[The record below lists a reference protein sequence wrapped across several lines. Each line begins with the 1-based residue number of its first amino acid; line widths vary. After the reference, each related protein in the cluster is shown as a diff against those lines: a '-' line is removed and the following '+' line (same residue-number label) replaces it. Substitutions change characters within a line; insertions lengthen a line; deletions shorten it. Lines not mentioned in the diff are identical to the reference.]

1 MGSGALTAHLV
12 AIRSWHPSNALT
24 EPRMVI
30 RVSLVG
36 TEHVVLDSLRHLIAV
51 EPDLKV
57 LDEAERERPDVAL
70 FDLDDPDDDRVFERL
85 ERTAKT
91 TRTIVMSI
99 SAEPVVAFRVFRC
112 GAMGLVSKRHSPGG
126 LLMAIR
132 KVHAG
137 EVWLGRATA
146 TEVLDLAR
154 ADRSRAGSRLPKP
167 R

>member
-1 MGSGALTAHLV
+1 MQLRLL
-12 AIRSWHPSNALT
+12 RSLGNPSNALT
-24 EPRMVI
+24 DPTVVI

-36 TEHVVLDSLRHLIAV
+36 REHVVLDSLRHLIAV

-57 LDEAERERPDVAL
+57 LDEVERERPDVAL
-70 FDLDDPDDDRVFERL
+70 FDLDDPEDDRVFERL

-91 TRTIVMSI
+91 TRTIVLSI

-112 GAMGLVSKRHSPGG
+112 GAMGLVSKRHSPAG
-126 LLMAIR
+126 LLKAIR

-146 TEVLDLAR
+146 AEVLELAR
-154 ADRSRAGSRLPKP
+154 ADRSCARL
-167 R
+167 RRR